1 MIFITL
7 PSPHCQIYIPKSPTP
22 HSQNIAQLS
31 STFQAMDCLYEL
43 QAARNYNL
51 FSELPNSFKKIFSM
65 LNLLPQKTQIGLR
78 KLHVLVGILEHR

>member
-7 PSPHCQIYIPKSPTP
+7 PSPHCQLYIPKSPTP

-43 QAARNYNL
+43 QAAQNYK
-51 FSELPNSFKKIFSM
+51 FFTELPNSFKKIKYAESFA
-65 LNLLPQKTQIGLR
+65 PK
-78 KLHVLVGILEHR
+78 KLKLA